1 MSFLSRRAAARAEAR
16 RAFWMRIAR
25 VALRVALALVAV
37 GMITAMALLTAYPPI
52 NVVET
57 GATPEYPD
65 IQPRAW
71 SMSRDRVFAGAVE
84 VVEAL
89 DTFTLVDADPDAG
102 VVRAEALS
110 RTGWWIDDVE
120 IRVEANG
127 EGGTIVFVR
136 SASRVGRGDFGQNA
150 RNVRVVLNALD
161 DNLGGATARS
171 EI

>member
-1 MSFLSRRAAARAEAR
+1 MTFLSRRQEARAAARR
-16 RAFWMRIAR
+16 RSLQR
-25 VALRVALALVAV
+25 VARLGARALLVCVALGTVA
-37 GMITAMALLTAYPPI
+37 AMALLTAWPPI

-71 SMSRDRVFAGAVE
+71 SMSRDRVYAGALE
-84 VVEAL
+84 VVDAL
-89 DTFTLVDADPDAG
+89 DTFTLVDHDAAAG
-102 VVRAEALS
+102 IVRAEALS

-127 EGGTIVFVR
+127 AGGTLVFVR
-136 SASRVGRGDFGQNA
+136 SASRVGRADFGQNA
-150 RNVRVVLNALD
+150 RNIRAVLDALD
-161 DNLGGATARS
+161 ENLGGATARS